1 VSERHEYR
9 TCGVHRDSAGYRAGL
24 EKAQRKELEKREQS
38 FLATQQ
44 DPSQA
49 VSAEAGARFLRI
61 WQYERPG
68 FGTGGSQEHRQA
80 PNKRIIK
87 RTSKTVIHQHL
98 ISTKKLTKTHN
109 NKYAT

>member
-1 VSERHEYR
+1 MRATASEALRFATSALTRTPTQLRRCEVSERHEYR
-9 TCGVHRDSAGYRAGL
+9 KRGVHRDSAGYRAGL

-49 VSAEAGARFLRI
+49 FSAEAGARFLRI

-68 FGTGGSQEHRQA
+68 FGTGG
-80 PNKRIIK
+80 
-87 RTSKTVIHQHL
+87 
-98 ISTKKLTKTHN
+98 
-109 NKYAT
+109 